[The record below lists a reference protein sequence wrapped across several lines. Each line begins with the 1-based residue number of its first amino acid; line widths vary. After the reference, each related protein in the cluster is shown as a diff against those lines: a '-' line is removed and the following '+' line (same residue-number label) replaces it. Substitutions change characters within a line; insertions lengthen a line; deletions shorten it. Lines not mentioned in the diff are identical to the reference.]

1 MARVT
6 GSIVIDRPIEKVFD
20 AVADQTNETR
30 YNPSMM
36 SSRRVTDG
44 PIGVGTHFLATIL
57 IRGRPTEVD
66 IEVTRYER
74 PTVLGSR
81 SVMAGSTVVGE
92 TRLEPVASGTRF
104 SWDWEVTV
112 AGPARLLGPLVAIV
126 GRRQERE
133 IWTGLKDWLENDGTN
148 TVQP

>member
-6 GSIVIDRPIEKVFD
+6 GSIVIGRPIEEVFD
-20 AVADQTNETR
+20 AVADQTNEPR
-30 YNPSMM
+30 YNPSMTA
-36 SSRRVTDG
+36 SRQVTDG

-74 PTVLGSR
+74 PSVLGTR

-92 TRLEPVASGTRF
+92 LRLEPVASGTRF
-104 SWDWEVTV
+104 SWDWDVTV
-112 AGPARLLGPLVAIV
+112 AGLARLLGPLVAIV
-126 GRRQERE
+126 GRRQERA
-133 IWTGLKDWLENDGTN
+133 IWTGLKDWLESGGTT
-148 TVQP
+148 TVRP